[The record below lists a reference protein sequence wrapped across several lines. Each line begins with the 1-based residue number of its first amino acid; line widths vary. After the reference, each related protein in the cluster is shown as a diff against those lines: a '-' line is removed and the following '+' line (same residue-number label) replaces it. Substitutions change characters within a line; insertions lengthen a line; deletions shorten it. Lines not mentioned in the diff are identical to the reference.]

1 MALTIKCDSEGS
13 IEFNEYLEYVG
24 NNVNPNC
31 LDSIANSAELLK
43 KLSNNTKF
51 VTEMF
56 NSQLKYLPKNL
67 LAFYSSQSAILGVNG
82 DASVRLNVW
91 PLLSA
96 DPRRQKI
103 ECERYSYYD
112 SHDHNFT
119 FMTVGYFGPGYSTR
133 LYEYDPE
140 RVIGYIGEK
149 VDIRFL
155 EETTL
160 PKGKV
165 MLYRPSIDIHMQIP
179 PAEFSLSLN
188 LMFNQKERTALTHQ
202 YFFDLDKRCI
212 SGYVESFSTK
222 RVSCIEMLKLVGDEN
237 SIDVLWDIANKHPC
251 NRTRLSAIDT
261 IVHLKPAQYEAV
273 WSIAANDADPLMN
286 LIAKSKLIVGR

>member
-1 MALTIKCDSEGS
+1 MAITIKCDSEES

-24 NNVNPNC
+24 KHVDPNC

-43 KLSNNTKF
+43 KLSNNNKF
-51 VTEMF
+51 VTEIF
-56 NSQLKYLPKNL
+56 NNQLKFLPKNL

-82 DASVRLNVW
+82 EASVRLNVW

-112 SHDHNFT
+112 AHDHNFT

-133 LYEYDPE
+133 LYEYNPE
-140 RVIGYIGEK
+140 SVIGYIGEK
-149 VDIRFL
+149 VDIQFL

-165 MLYRPSIDIHMQIP
+165 MLYRPSRDIHTQIP
-179 PAEFSLSLN
+179 PTEYSLSLN
-188 LMFNQKERTALTHQ
+188 LMFNQKERTSLTHQ
-202 YFFDLDKRCI
+202 YYFDIGKGCI

-222 RVSCIEMLKLVGDEN
+222 RVSCIEMLKLVGDDN
-237 SIDVLWDIANKHPC
+237 SIDVLWDIVNKHPC
-251 NRTRLSAIDT
+251 NRTRLAAIDT
-261 IVHLKPAQYEAV
+261 LVHLIPEEFEAA
-273 WSIAANDADPLMN
+273 WSVAANDTDPLMN
-286 LIAKSKLIVGR
+286 MIAKSKLIVG